1 VELPLVR
8 GGPLAMANR
17 TRNFTIESLEDRT
30 VPAQASLDPG
40 VTFPDTTQQPA
51 ATGHVHHTSVTPPPA
66 GPSTSGV
73 VGSSGDPEV
82 RFVQKLYFD
91 LLGRGIDSG
100 AQGYID
106 GLNNAGLSRHDVAEA
121 ILDSEEYTARRI
133 NLLYESF
140 FHRRGDEASV
150 SAYVKSVVDGDK
162 SLEEISIELLESD
175 EYRTLHP
182 NASQLVNALFE
193 DVFGRRPDPTSAST
207 YTSRVEV
214 SAEGIAEEI
223 VTSQE
228 SRKLAGE
235 AAFELMLNQEPTGN
249 LGMKAVADA
258 QDGDSIESILANLAA
273 SDEYFNL
280 TEVR

>member
-1 VELPLVR
+1 
-8 GGPLAMANR
+8 MSNR
-17 TRNFTIESLEDRT
+17 TRIFTIESLEDRT
-30 VPAQASLDPG
+30 VPAQATLDPG
-40 VTFPDTTQQPA
+40 AVFPDTTKQPA
-51 ATGHVHHTSVTPPPA
+51 GTGHVHHTSVTPPPA
-66 GPSTSGV
+66 GPSTGAV

-100 AQGYID
+100 AQGYVD
-106 GLNNAGLSRHDVAEA
+106 GLNNTQLSRRDVAEA
-121 ILDSEEYTARRI
+121 ILASEEYTARRI

-140 FHRRGDEASV
+140 FHRQGDETSV
-150 SAYVKSVVDGDK
+150 AAYVKSVVDGDK
-162 SLEEISIELLESD
+162 SFEEISIELLESD

-182 NASQLVNALFE
+182 NASQLVNALFD

-228 SRKLAGE
+228 SRQLAGE
-235 AAFELMLNQEPTGN
+235 AAFELMLNKPPTGN
-249 LGMKAVADA
+249 LGMQAVADA
-258 QDGDSIESILANLAA
+258 QNGDSIETVLANLAA
-273 SDEYFNL
+273 SDEYLNL